1 MNDLTI
7 RINGKQTN
15 VTASVSLEKLL
26 QGQGIETASAEGIA
40 VAINE
45 TIVRKP
51 DWATRAIKPGDEI
64 EIVTARQG
72 G

>member
-1 MNDLTI
+1 MNDLMI
-7 RINGKQTN
+7 RINGKQTK

-26 QGQGIETASAEGIA
+26 EGQGIDASSAKGIA

-51 DWATRAIKPGDEI
+51 DWATRTIHDGDDI